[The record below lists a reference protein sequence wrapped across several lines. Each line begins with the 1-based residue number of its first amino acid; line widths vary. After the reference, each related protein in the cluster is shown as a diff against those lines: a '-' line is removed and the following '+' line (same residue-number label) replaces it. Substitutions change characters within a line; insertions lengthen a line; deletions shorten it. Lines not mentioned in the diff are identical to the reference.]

1 MEVAFMKPLFL
12 YLAFKILRM
21 DTTLIN
27 ILCLIL
33 LFLGILGTF
42 LPVLPGLLLSIC
54 GLLIYKFG
62 TDSDLSMIY
71 IWAFGILTLVSVVLS
86 YVIPAKTNQK
96 YGGTRWGS
104 IGSII
109 GTIVGMFLP
118 IPLGFL
124 VGMFAGV
131 FIGELLHDS
140 KDMTKAWKSTKGA
153 FIGFIYGTGFS
164 LVVGVAMFLVVVL
177 DMLNVI

>member
-1 MEVAFMKPLFL
+1 ML
-12 YLAFKILRM
+12 YIANKFQIM

-62 TDSDLSMIY
+62 TDADLPMIY
-71 IWAFGILTLVSVVLS
+71 VWAFGILTVASVVLN

-109 GTIVGMFLP
+109 GTIVGIFLP

-140 KDMTKAWKSTKGA
+140 KDINKALKSTKGA

-164 LVVGVAMFLVVVL
+164 LVVGVAMFLVVLL
-177 DMLNVI
+177 DMLNII

>member
-1 MEVAFMKPLFL
+1 
-12 YLAFKILRM
+12 M
-21 DTTLIN
+21 DTILID
-27 ILCLIL
+27 ILCLVL
-33 LFLGILGTF
+33 LFLGMLGTF

-62 TDSDLSMIY
+62 TDADLPMLY
-71 IWAFGILTLVSVVLS
+71 IWVFGALTAISVVLN
-86 YVIPAKTNQK
+86 YVIPAKTTQK

-104 IGSII
+104 IGSVI

-124 VGMFAGV
+124 IGMFAGV

-140 KDMTKAWKSTKGA
+140 RDMNKALKSTKGA
-153 FIGFIYGTGFS
+153 FVGFIYGTGFS
-164 LVVGVAMFLVVVL
+164 LVVGMAMFLVVIL
-177 DMLNVI
+177 DMLSII

>member
-1 MEVAFMKPLFL
+1 
-12 YLAFKILRM
+12 M
-21 DTTLIN
+21 DTTIIN
-27 ILCLIL
+27 ILCLVL
-33 LFLGILGTF
+33 LFVGILGTF

-62 TDSDLSMIY
+62 TDADLSMIY
-71 IWAFGILTLVSVVLS
+71 IWAFGILTAASVVLS
-86 YVIPAKTNQK
+86 YVIPAKTNRK

-104 IGSII
+104 IGSVI
-109 GTIVGMFLP
+109 GTIVGIFIP

-124 VGMFAGV
+124 IGMFAGV

-140 KDMTKAWKSTKGA
+140 KDMNKAMQSTKGA

-164 LVVGVAMFLVVVL
+164 FVVGVAMFLVVL
-177 DMLNVI
+177 LNMLTII

>member
-1 MEVAFMKPLFL
+1 
-12 YLAFKILRM
+12 M
-21 DTTLIN
+21 DTTVIN

-33 LFLGILGTF
+33 LFVGILGTF

-62 TDSDLSMIY
+62 TDADLPMIY
-71 IWAFGILTLVSVVLS
+71 VWAFGILTAISAVLS
-86 YVIPAKTNQK
+86 YVIPAKTNRK

-104 IGSII
+104 IGSIV
-109 GTIVGMFLP
+109 GTIVGIFIP

-124 VGMFAGV
+124 IGMFAGV

-140 KDMTKAWKSTKGA
+140 KDMNKALQSTKGA
-153 FIGFIYGTGFS
+153 LIGFIYGTGFS
-164 LVVGVAMFLVVVL
+164 FVVGVAMFLVVLL
-177 DMLNVI
+177 DILNII